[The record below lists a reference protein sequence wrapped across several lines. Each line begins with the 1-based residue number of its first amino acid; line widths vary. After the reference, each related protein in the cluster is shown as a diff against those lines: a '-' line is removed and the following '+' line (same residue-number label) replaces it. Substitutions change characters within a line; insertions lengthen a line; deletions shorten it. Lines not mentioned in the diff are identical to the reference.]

1 MSDMRIGGLAT
12 GMDIDKIVGDLM
24 KAERIPLDK
33 MEQEKTWLTWQRDAY
48 RDMNKSFDELEQMAT
63 GMKFSNVYNTKTTSS
78 TMSEAV
84 TATADSSASNG
95 NYTIQVNQL
104 ATAAINT
111 SRGEIT
117 KDGETLDLNASLESQ
132 QSKFKNGV
140 DLTNLN
146 FTLTTY
152 KEDGSANPEEFKI
165 TKDMSMNDIFDKIN
179 TSDLG
184 VRAFYDKQAD
194 KVVLERT
201 ETGDFNT
208 SGQYLDAEIGFD
220 SSNAEF
226 ITKTFGIWNG
236 KDDGSGNWVKAEVG
250 GDDAIFTYNNALT
263 INSHDNSYK
272 LNGVNFQFNDKTNG
286 KNASVTVNNN
296 VDHAVDKITKFV
308 AKYNEIIEN
317 ANKQVSER
325 KNRDYKPLTDKE
337 KEAMEEKEIELWEK
351 QAKKGLL
358 SNDSAIEGTLFS
370 MRNQWYE
377 SVETSGSFNTI
388 TDIGIKTSSNYR
400 DGGKLLITE
409 SELRSALEEDPESVY
424 KLFTGEGNTK
434 GIADKLEESLRNGMK
449 QIEAKAGK
457 STSIGNNFRI
467 GKELNSIKDE
477 MRDFEDRLNQI
488 EDRYWAQ
495 FTAMEKAI
503 QKMNSQSA
511 QLMSQFG

>member
-24 KAERIPLDK
+24 KAERIPLNK

-48 RDMNKSFDELEQMAT
+48 RDMNKNFDELERMASD
-63 GMKFSNVYNTKTTSS
+63 MKFSSVYNTKSTSS
-78 TMSEAV
+78 SMSDAV
-84 TATADSSASNG
+84 TATADPVASNG
-95 NYTIQVNQL
+95 NYSIEVTQL
-104 ATAAINT
+104 ATSAINT
-111 SRGEIT
+111 SSGGIT
-117 KDGETLDLNASLESQ
+117 KAGNEIDLNASLESQ
-132 QSKFKNGV
+132 KDNFKNSASM
-140 DLTNLN
+140 DLANLD
-146 FTLTTY
+146 FTLTTFSDEGPTS
-152 KEDGSANPEEFKI
+152 KTFTI
-165 TKDMSMNDIFDKIN
+165 TKDMSLNDVLNSVN

-194 KVVLERT
+194 KVILERT
-201 ETGDFNT
+201 KTGNFNA
-208 SGQYLDAEIGFD
+208 GGAEIEIGG
-220 SSNAEF
+220 SSSFLTDVLQFSEANE
-226 ITKTFGIWNG
+226 K
-236 KDDGSGNWVKAEVG
+236 G
-250 GDDAIFTYNNALT
+250 GTDAAFTYNNALT
-263 INSHDNSYK
+263 VNSHNNSYK
-272 LNGVNFQFNDKTNG
+272 LNGVNFQFNDTTDG
-286 KNASVTVNNN
+286 KNASIAVNNN

-308 AKYNEIIEN
+308 AKYNEIIES
-317 ANKQVSER
+317 ANEQVSER

-377 SVETSGSFNTI
+377 SVNTSGSFDTI

-409 SELRSALEEDPESVY
+409 SELRTALEDDPESVY
-424 KLFTGEGNTK
+424 KLFYGEGDEK
-434 GIADKLEESLRNGMK
+434 GIAKKLEESLNNGMK

-457 STSIGNNFRI
+457 STSISNNFRI
-467 GKELNSIKDE
+467 GKELDSIKDE

-488 EDRYWAQ
+488 EDRYWSQ